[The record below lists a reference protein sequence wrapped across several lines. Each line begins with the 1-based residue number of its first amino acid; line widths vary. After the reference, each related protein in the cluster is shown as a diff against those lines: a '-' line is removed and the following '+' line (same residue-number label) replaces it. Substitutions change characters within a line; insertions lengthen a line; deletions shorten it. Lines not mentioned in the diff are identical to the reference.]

1 MLFATMG
8 QLFFIT
14 VGGFLGG
21 VLFRSFFDW
30 GLFFVLGIAVTSIAF
45 LGSLFFITGGKQRI
59 VLLVGVFLLATSFG
73 ILRVDGEQLWRNN
86 SELHAV
92 AQKNVIAE
100 GVVVD
105 EPDVRD
111 THTKLIV
118 RIDRVGGDDLSR
130 GGKVLIITEQ
140 YPQFSY
146 GDRVLLVG
154 RLVAPENR
162 EKELNEPGR
171 AFDYVSFLAK
181 DRIFYEMFYP
191 KVRLIGEGEGNSVR
205 ASLLSLKQKFL
216 DAIGRSV
223 PEPHASLLG
232 GIVFGAKQALGP
244 ELLDTFRVV
253 GIIHIVV
260 LSGYNM
266 TIVADGLGRVV
277 SFAPRMI
284 GLLLSG
290 AGILSFV
297 VMAGAGATVIR
308 AGVMALL
315 ILFARATG
323 RIYDATIGLCL
334 AAFGMVLWNPMILAF
349 DASFQLSFLATVGL
363 MYLATHVE
371 RFFVWIPKRFGFRD
385 FAVATVATQI
395 FVLPMLLYMT
405 GLFSLVALPVNM
417 LVLLVIPLIM
427 FLGFMIAL
435 FGMAGA
441 LFAAP
446 FSLVAFVLLEYILR
460 VAHFFDRFSW
470 SALAV
475 PTFPFFIVVLLY
487 IAYGTGILFLQKRKA
502 YLSM

>member
-1 MLFATMG
+1 M
-8 QLFFIT
+8 
-14 VGGFLGG
+14 GG

-30 GLFFVLGIAVTSIAF
+30 GSFFVLGIAVTSIAF

-154 RLVAPENR
+154 KLVAPENR
-162 EKELNEPGR
+162 EKEPRSPSGVGKSDEPGR
-171 AFDYVSFLAK
+171 SFDYVTFLAK
-181 DRIFYEMFYP
+181 DKIFYEMFYP
-191 KVRLIGEGEGNSVR
+191 KMEKVAEGEGNPVR
-205 ASLLSLKQKFL
+205 VSLLSLKRQFL

-244 ELLDTFRVV
+244 ELLDTFRAV